1 MCARGGDLP
10 DAPQAMDITKRHD
23 AWIAQYCAQAEEL
36 KSLITQTAAAYSTT
50 EYGNSTA
57 NIKIA
62 LDAFY
67 EYKKD
72 TKPQYQAILA
82 SMTGLHATLT
92 ASAKSN
98 NRPPFRPAPGYSL
111 ADLAEDWKVRECLCV
126 CSSACSRARADAR
139 TWPCVAQG
147 WQGVCVGGA
156 APGSSINV
164 CV

>member
-1 MCARGGDLP
+1 MARPVL
-10 DAPQAMDITKRHD
+10 Q
-23 AWIAQYCAQAEEL
+23 
-36 KSLITQTAAAYSTT
+36 
-50 EYGNSTA
+50 
-57 NIKIA
+57 IA

-111 ADLAEDWKVRECLCV
+111 ADLAEDWKVRVDGPTCVVPCV
-126 CSSACSRARADAR
+126 CGSAVCTALWVFPFSRPNPPSPPPPVNPHLLPTLPRPTHSCRSWRQQKTSTRRACGR
-139 TWPCVAQG
+139 ST
-147 WQGVCVGGA
+147 
-156 APGSSINV
+156 
-164 CV
+164 